1 MDTQFYE
8 DFEERI
14 VAKVLLRINNR
25 DRGVPA
31 PTNRGPLP
39 SVRYLK
45 QVEARKYLGGIDKTR
60 FDKLLD
66 LGLKQVH
73 LATSDKTG
81 SIRYDIQELDRFMA
95 EHSI

>member
-8 DFEERI
+8 EFEERI

-25 DRGVPA
+25 DRVVPA
-31 PTNRGPLP
+31 PTTRGPLP
-39 SVRYLK
+39 GVRYLK